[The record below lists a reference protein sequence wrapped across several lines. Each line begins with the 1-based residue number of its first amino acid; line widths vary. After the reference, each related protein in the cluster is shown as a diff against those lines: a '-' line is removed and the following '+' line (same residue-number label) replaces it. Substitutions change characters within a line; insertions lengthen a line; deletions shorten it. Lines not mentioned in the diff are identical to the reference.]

1 MARFLTVLLLL
12 DAIVLAAAVLL
23 QAGKGGGLAAS
34 FGGAG
39 SSPNSLLGSR
49 EAGNLLTKTS
59 WWAGGIF
66 LGLALVLQLTASHG
80 SAPKSVLDPTGTAAK
95 APAGGPPQTKAG
107 AGQTAPLQ
115 PVTPVPKGGDVIKS
129 APAPKPPVGKT
140 PPPVKPPMGNRP

>member
-1 MARFLTVLLLL
+1 MYNFLVVLLLI
-12 DAIVLAAAVLL
+12 DALVLGAAILL

-66 LGLALVLQLTASHG
+66 LTLAFVLQIMSARGRTVRSVPSLLRSTAVQRASL
-80 SAPKSVLDPTGTAAK
+80 SS
-95 APAGGPPQTKAG
+95 
-107 AGQTAPLQ
+107 
-115 PVTPVPKGGDVIKS
+115 
-129 APAPKPPVGKT
+129 
-140 PPPVKPPMGNRP
+140 

>member
-1 MARFLTVLLLL
+1 MYKFLVILLLL
-12 DAIVLAAAVLL
+12 DAIVLGAAILL

-66 LGLALVLQLTASHG
+66 LTLAFILQVMTARG
-80 SAPKSVLDPTGTAAK
+80 NQVRSVLDDQFRLPPAAPSAPTEGSPTV
-95 APAGGPPQTKAG
+95 
-107 AGQTAPLQ
+107 PLQ
-115 PVTPVPKGGDVIKS
+115 SAPPPGGD
-129 APAPKPPVGKT
+129 ADQQQ
-140 PPPVKPPMGNRP
+140 